1 MSIFGN
7 LFKHFNVNYYES
19 DKLYKAFDVKPC
31 ISDFERDL
39 ISDWRDIYIDKAPW
53 LTDGGS
59 YNINTL
65 ETYLHGG
72 NEILRSLGFAKSIC
86 EEIARLSTLELNIE
100 VIGSGRATYIQ
111 TNYIDDLKND
121 LQNIIELMA
130 AVGFVVLKPGIDD
143 TDLITPFDLIPIR
156 YDKKK
161 LNEVIFIDKIERD
174 NDILIRCEHHN
185 YIDEEK
191 YIIRNKAFLSKDKSF
206 DMQEIPLNS
215 IPEWS
220 EIKEEV
226 NLKGLEHP
234 LYVVLSMPT
243 ANNIDIHS
251 KIAMSCFSG
260 VTQQLEDL
268 DVAYTNFAHEVYNSN
283 KVMFLSQFVIDNTK
297 AKRTKLPDFV
307 KGLEFGVGAENT
319 VQEFNPEILVDKR
332 REQINLL
339 LSFIGYKCGF
349 SNGYFQFNEKTGLVT
364 ATQIEADQQRTI
376 NTITSI
382 RTMLEYKLN
391 ELIECINYLCDIYGL
406 VGAGEYE
413 TSYYFKDITANFE
426 EDRSRNI
433 ELVKLNI
440 LPKWKYLQEFEG
452 YTEEEAKQ
460 MVKEANADGGSQ
472 MQDDY
477 GNQMEQLKEQYQKGD
492 KVVEAETEEPHK
504 GINEK

>member
-7 LFKHFNVNYYES
+7 LFKRFNVNYYES

-220 EIKEEV
+220 EIKEKV

-319 VQEFNPEILVDKR
+319 VQEFNPECDGMYKLETWGAQGGSKTNSGAQNSKIIGGYGGYSTGNIDLTENVNSENTVNSENAVNQNIDVSVDT
-332 REQINLL
+332 Q
-339 LSFIGYKCGF
+339 
-349 SNGYFQFNEKTGLVT
+349 
-364 ATQIEADQQRTI
+364 ATQRIEI
-376 NTITSI
+376 LS
-382 RTMLEYKLN
+382 
-391 ELIECINYLCDIYGL
+391 ELLKDTEISQKEKKIDI
-406 VGAGEYE
+406 
-413 TSYYFKDITANFE
+413 I
-426 EDRSRNI
+426 NI
-433 ELVKLNI
+433 EHLQQVI
-440 LPKWKYLQEFEG
+440 LQRKKY
-452 YTEEEAKQ
+452 
-460 MVKEANADGGSQ
+460 
-472 MQDDY
+472 
-477 GNQMEQLKEQYQKGD
+477 
-492 KVVEAETEEPHK
+492 
-504 GINEK
+504 